1 MSRRTFSSSE
11 ALHARAGRAH
21 EDPVAMTSAAL
32 ITRLAKHVAVVL
44 RKNPS
49 LTDKQA
55 ANAARLLLKDEM
67 SQLALRSVAARR
79 GEVLDATGLD
89 QAGGA

>member
-1 MSRRTFSSSE
+1 MTGDATLTRI
-11 ALHARAGRAH
+11 AR
-21 EDPVAMTSAAL
+21 
-32 ITRLAKHVAVVL
+32 HVATVL
-44 RKNPS
+44 RKNPG

-67 SQLALRSVAARR
+67 TQLALRSAAARR

-89 QAGGA
+89 AGES